1 MNNTK
6 YYNDSLA
13 YDFELF
19 MPKTRQDE
27 SRAEIVRMPKQKTNK
42 ASRRR
47 AKRQVSRT
55 ASIVMI
61 GALLVSLICSGIALR
76 VEISEVNT
84 DTIKAKKELSALS
97 GEETRL
103 NMQLES
109 LVSYKNIEEAAQ
121 AMGMRKMDKSQI
133 VYIRVNDT
141 NKAIDADGNILTA
154 DNE

>member
-19 MPKTRQDE
+19 MPKAKQEQT
-27 SRAEIVRMPKQKTNK
+27 RAEIVRMPKQKTNK
-42 ASRRR
+42 ASGRR
-47 AKRQVSRT
+47 ARKQVSRT
-55 ASIVMI
+55 TSIIMV
-61 GALLVSLICSGIALR
+61 GALLVTLICANIALR
-76 VEISEVNT
+76 VEISEVNA
-84 DTIKAKKELSALS
+84 DTVKAKKELSALS

-103 NMQLES
+103 NMQLENMM
-109 LVSYKNIEEAAQ
+109 SYKNIEEAAQ